1 VLSLMCASVTGT
13 FATFGWFF
21 LLWVVYNKRADRLIT
36 ERQLVTG
43 FRKPF
48 RLPFDQGVSYENM

>member
-1 VLSLMCASVTGT
+1 
-13 FATFGWFF
+13 
-21 LLWVVYNKRADRLIT
+21 VVYNKRADRLIT